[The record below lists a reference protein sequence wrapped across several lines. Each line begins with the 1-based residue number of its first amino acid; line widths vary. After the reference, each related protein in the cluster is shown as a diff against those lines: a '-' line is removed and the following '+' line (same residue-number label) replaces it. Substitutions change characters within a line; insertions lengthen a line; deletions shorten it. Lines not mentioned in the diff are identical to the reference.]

1 MEDKRRKPEGE
12 DRSYELTKIWDTHHE
27 IMRMLV
33 LGYKPEAIAEQLGI
47 TTQTVS
53 NVRNNPMVKKRML
66 ELQLQR
72 DASVVEIRKQV
83 VELVPK
89 AVQVLDDVMTSDNA
103 KHSDKLRAA
112 LGVLDNTLPK
122 QSDLQVNRGA
132 VSSDDIKEII
142 NRGRVDAEFE
152 VEDVK
157 EEIGENEEISNSN
170 PDVDPNPRG

>member
-1 MEDKRRKPEGE
+1 
-12 DRSYELTKIWDTHHE
+12 
-27 IMRMLV
+27 
-33 LGYKPEAIAEQLGI
+33 
-47 TTQTVS
+47 
-53 NVRNNPMVKKRML
+53 
-66 ELQLQR
+66 
-72 DASVVEIRKQV
+72 
-83 VELVPK
+83 
-89 AVQVLDDVMTSDNA
+89 MTSDNA